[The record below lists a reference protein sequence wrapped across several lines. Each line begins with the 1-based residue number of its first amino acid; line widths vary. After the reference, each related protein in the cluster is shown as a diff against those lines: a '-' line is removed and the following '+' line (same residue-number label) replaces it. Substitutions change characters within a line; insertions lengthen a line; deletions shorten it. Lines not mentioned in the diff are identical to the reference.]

1 LGDLGLV
8 RDLDWRAE
16 ARRYALPVVFLLLV
30 TAAVLIV
37 RGSL

>member
-1 LGDLGLV
+1 V
-8 RDLDWRAE
+8 RSVDWRAE
-16 ARRYALPVVFLLLV
+16 VKRYALPVAFLVLV

>member
-1 LGDLGLV
+1 MRNV
-8 RDLDWRAE
+8 DWRAE

-37 RGSL
+37 RGALG